1 MRTLYFY
8 NSCLFLEGMGF
19 DLGSINIQ
27 RGRDH
32 GLAGYNEA
40 RKAINLS
47 PLTAADQ
54 PPAEI
59 SATNWESL
67 SKAYGGKTDDI
78 DLYPAG
84 LAETPLQ
91 GK

>member
-1 MRTLYFY
+1 
-8 NSCLFLEGMGF
+8 MGF

-32 GLAGYNEA
+32 GIPSYNEI
-40 RKAINLS
+40 RKYLNLS
-47 PLTAADQ
+47 PIINMNQ

-59 SATNWESL
+59 SETNWGSL
-67 SKAYGGKTDDI
+67 SSAYNGRADDI

-84 LAETPLQ
+84 LAETHLQ
-91 GK
+91 GNKPIICLNA